1 MNDPAPRPDL
11 LDHLRRCPS
20 CAVLL
25 TATRGRRDAGSVTA
39 WRHQLAEHL
48 AADSRAGVPGAPAR
62 TNRPS

>member
-11 LDHLRRCPS
+11 LGHLGRCPS

-25 TATRGRRDAGSVTA
+25 TATRNRRDPGAVTA

-48 AADSRAGVPGAPAR
+48 AADSRAGLAAAPTR
-62 TNRPS
+62 TTRPS